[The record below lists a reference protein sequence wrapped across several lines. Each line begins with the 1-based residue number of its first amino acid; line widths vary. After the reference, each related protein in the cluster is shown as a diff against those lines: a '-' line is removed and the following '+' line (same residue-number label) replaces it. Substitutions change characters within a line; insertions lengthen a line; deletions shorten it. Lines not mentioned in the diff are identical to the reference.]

1 MNAIFLLKNKSD
13 IAFLLEDHTVR
24 QGLEKMKAHGYTA
37 LPVLTH
43 DGEYVGSISEGD
55 FLWHIISTDNND
67 LRSKEDNMLIDLIR
81 PHFNPAVRIDV
92 TMEYLLNRAKEQN
105 FVPVVDDRNKFIGI
119 ITRKDIIAYFQSRYA
134 KEPIS
139 PKNSSFEKKK
149 EMLNI

>member
-55 FLWHIISTDNND
+55 FLWHIISTDN
-67 LRSKEDNMLIDLIR
+67 M
-81 PHFNPAVRIDV
+81 
-92 TMEYLLNRAKEQN
+92 
-105 FVPVVDDRNKFIGI
+105 
-119 ITRKDIIAYFQSRYA
+119 AYYQYRQQ
-134 KEPIS
+134 
-139 PKNSSFEKKK
+139 
-149 EMLNI
+149 